1 MAAAHRQSQR
11 AGALVP
17 ALIAGAV
24 TGTVVVI
31 LSLSFAV
38 LIFAGKLSPYM
49 GTAIGMVM
57 FTGIVVGALVAVFS
71 SYPGSI
77 AFPQDK
83 IAPILALMASLI
95 VAEAPAAATPEQI
108 FPTVM
113 MALMLATLLT
123 GLVLFCLGAYQLGG
137 LIRFMPYPVMGGFLA
152 GTGWLL
158 VKGSLK
164 VTTGQAI
171 TLDNVGFLFQG
182 PVLVKWLPALLFAVV
197 LVAGM
202 RRWRHVA
209 TMPILLAVGIGLF
222 HVVRLGLG
230 VSAAEIEAGGFVLGH
245 LPAEAA
251 WRPTALFAAADADWP
266 AVAEQAGT
274 IATVLMISAIG
285 VLLNSSGLEV
295 AANQDIDLNRELK
308 IAGLA
313 NIASGLGGGI
323 IGFHTLGLSSLVL
336 KMGVKSR
343 VVGLVS
349 SAMCAVML
357 VVGTE
362 PLALFPKAV
371 LGGLLMYIGF
381 NFLIEWLYDGR
392 RRMSSGDYLVVIMIV
407 AIVGS
412 FGYLQGAAAGI
423 VACVVLF
430 VVNYSRVDV
439 AKHELTGADVSSNV
453 DRPRRDSRLLADHG
467 RRILV
472 FTLQGFMFFGTANKL
487 LNRVMARVDTALP
500 DEPARFVLFDFRR
513 VTGIDSSAGMSFA
526 KMRQFAEKR
535 GLVLVF
541 AQLPDEVAAVM
552 RQAGFLSDH
561 GLTYRMLPD
570 LDYAL
575 EWCEDEVLR
584 EVSAQAG
591 GPPQGLMTE
600 MERELG
606 AQGVADHLAAHFE
619 RLEFGAGTVLL
630 REGDDS
636 DELYLLESG
645 RVTVQIAGDNGKPIR
660 LRSMQSGTVVG
671 EMGLY
676 LGIRRSASV
685 VADEPCVCYRLSQA
699 GLERMQTTAPAVAAL
714 FHREMARR
722 LADRLRHTDL
732 MVKALTA

>member
-1 MAAAHRQSQR
+1 MTHTQQQR

-17 ALIAGAV
+17 ALVAGAV

-49 GTAIGMVM
+49 GTAIGMVL
-57 FTGIVVGALVAVFS
+57 FTGAVVGGLVAIFS

-95 VAEAPAAATPEQI
+95 VADAPIDASPEQI

-113 MALMLATLLT
+113 MALMAATLLT
-123 GLVLFCLGAYQLGG
+123 GLVLFCLGAYHLGG

-158 VKGSLK
+158 VKGSFK
-164 VTTGQAI
+164 VTTGHAV
-171 TLDNVGFLFQG
+171 TLDNLGFLFEPG
-182 PVLVKWLPALLFAVV
+182 VAVKWVPALVFAVA

-209 TMPILLAVGIGLF
+209 TLPILLAAGILLF
-222 HVVRLGLG
+222 HGVRLGLG

-251 WRPTALFAAADADWP
+251 WRPTALFAAADADWA
-266 AVAEQAGT
+266 AVFEQAGT

-285 VLLNSSGLEV
+285 VLLNSSGMEV

-313 NIASGLGGGI
+313 NLASGLGGGI

-349 SAMCAVML
+349 AGLCAAML
-357 VVGTE
+357 VVGTG

-392 RRMSSGDYLVVIMIV
+392 RHMSPGDYLVVLMIV

-412 FGYLQGAAAGI
+412 FGYLHGAAAGV

-453 DRPRRDSRLLADHG
+453 DRPRRDARLLAVHG

-487 LNRVMARVDTALP
+487 LTRVIGRVDAALP
-500 DEPARFVLFDFRR
+500 EEPARFVLFDFRR
-513 VTGIDSSAGMSFA
+513 VSGIDSSAAMSFA

-541 AQLPDEVAAVM
+541 AHLPDEVAQVM
-552 RQAGFLSDH
+552 RQAGFLAES
-561 GLTYRMLPD
+561 GPTYRLLPD

-584 EVSAQAG
+584 EVAAQGG
-591 GPPQGLMTE
+591 GPPVGLMTE
-600 MERELG
+600 LERELG
-606 AQGVADHLAAHFE
+606 AAGVAEHLAAHFE
-619 RLEFGAGTVLL
+619 RLDFAAGTMLL
-630 REGDDS
+630 REGEDS

-645 RVTVQIAGDNGKPIR
+645 RVTVQIAGDDGKPIR

-685 VADEPCVCYRLSQA
+685 VADEPCVCYRLTQA
-699 GLERMQTTAPAVAAL
+699 GLARMQSQAPGVAAA